1 MNLHVSRNGS
11 LAILL
16 AEGRIGWDSSRL
28 MDTRVRTLV
37 QGEVTHIVFQLEV
50 DFLSSGA
57 IGVLVYYLRNLQ
69 KSKGDI
75 FLVASRPYVKEL
87 LQGILG
93 HPAQHNAVRRPSNFR
108 PGRAQRPRV
117 ADHRDQPDDHPPFA
131 RHDAQRAAA
140 QQQQVEHEEDSLH
153 GMAAQRG

>member
-1 MNLHVSRNGS
+1 MNLHVSRIGS

-37 QGEVTHIVFQLEV
+37 QGEVTHLVFQLEV

-87 LQGILG
+87 LQSIGFLKVFEG
-93 HPAQHNAVRRPSNFR
+93 KVFDSYEAMREGLKVRGFDVPA
-108 PGRAQRPRV
+108 
-117 ADHRDQPDDHPPFA
+117 ADTLTYVT
-131 RHDAQRAAA
+131 
-140 QQQQVEHEEDSLH
+140 VESTFDSED
-153 GMAAQRG
+153 

>member
-1 MNLHVSRNGS
+1 MNLHVSRNGT

-37 QGEVTHIVFQLEV
+37 QDDVTHIVFQLEV

-75 FLVASRPYVKEL
+75 YLVAAKPYVKEL
-87 LQGILG
+87 LQSIGFLKVFEGKVFDDYESMQAGLKARGID
-93 HPAQHNAVRRPSNFR
+93 V
-108 PGRAQRPRV
+108 
-117 ADHRDQPDDHPPFA
+117 PDSA
-131 RHDAQRAAA
+131 SLNYMT
-140 QQQQVEHEEDSLH
+140 VESTFDTDD
-153 GMAAQRG
+153 

>member
-1 MNLHVSRNGS
+1 MNLHVSKIGS

-37 QGEVTHIVFQLEV
+37 QEDVTHIVFQLEV

-75 FLVASRPYVKEL
+75 FLVASKPYVKEL
-87 LQGILG
+87 LQSIGFLKVFEGKVFDDYASMRAGLKARGIEI
-93 HPAQHNAVRRPSNFR
+93 PPSE
-108 PGRAQRPRV
+108 ALSYV
-117 ADHRDQPDDHPPFA
+117 T
-131 RHDAQRAAA
+131 
-140 QQQQVEHEEDSLH
+140 VESTFDTED
-153 GMAAQRG
+153 

>member
-1 MNLHVSRNGS
+1 MNLHVSKIGS

-37 QGEVTHIVFQLEV
+37 QEDVTHIVFQLEV

-75 FLVASRPYVKEL
+75 FLVASKPYVKEL
-87 LQGILG
+87 LQSIGFLKVFEGKVFDDYASMQAGLKGRGIEV
-93 HPAQHNAVRRPSNFR
+93 PPSEALNY
-108 PGRAQRPRV
+108 V
-117 ADHRDQPDDHPPFA
+117 T
-131 RHDAQRAAA
+131 
-140 QQQQVEHEEDSLH
+140 VESTFDTED
-153 GMAAQRG
+153 

>member
-1 MNLHVSRNGS
+1 MNLHVSKIGS

-37 QGEVTHIVFQLEV
+37 QEDVTHIVFQLEV

-75 FLVASRPYVKEL
+75 FLVASKPYVKEL
-87 LQGILG
+87 LQSIGFLKVFEGKVFDDYASMRAGLEARGIEI
-93 HPAQHNAVRRPSNFR
+93 PSSEELSY
-108 PGRAQRPRV
+108 V
-117 ADHRDQPDDHPPFA
+117 T
-131 RHDAQRAAA
+131 
-140 QQQQVEHEEDSLH
+140 VESTFDTED
-153 GMAAQRG
+153 

>member
-1 MNLHVSRNGS
+1 MNLHVSRIGS

-37 QGEVTHIVFQLEV
+37 QGEVTHLVFQLEV

-75 FLVASRPYVKEL
+75 YLVASRPYVKEL
-87 LQGILG
+87 LQSIGFLKVFEG
-93 HPAQHNAVRRPSNFR
+93 KVFDSYEGMREGLKARGFDVPPAETLSYVT
-108 PGRAQRPRV
+108 
-117 ADHRDQPDDHPPFA
+117 
-131 RHDAQRAAA
+131 
-140 QQQQVEHEEDSLH
+140 VESTFDTED
-153 GMAAQRG
+153 

>member
-37 QGEVTHIVFQLEV
+37 QDDVKHIVFQLEV

-75 FLVASRPYVKEL
+75 YLVASKPYVKEL
-87 LQGILG
+87 LQAIGFLKVFEGKVFDDYASMQAGLKERGIE
-93 HPAQHNAVRRPSNFR
+93 V
-108 PGRAQRPRV
+108 
-117 ADHRDQPDDHPPFA
+117 PDA
-131 RHDAQRAAA
+131 SSLNYMT
-140 QQQQVEHEEDSLH
+140 VESTFDTDD
-153 GMAAQRG
+153 